1 MKILISDNISEKGI
15 EILKEEKTFEVDV
28 KTKQK
33 KEDLIAIIPEYDA
46 LIVRSQTKVV
56 KEIIDAAKKL
66 KVIGRAGE
74 GVDNID
80 LQAATEKGIIV
91 MNTPGGNTISAAEH
105 TLSLILSLA
114 RNIPSAC
121 VSLKSGCWEREKF
134 QGIELF
140 GKTIGIIGL
149 GKIGQEVAKR
159 CSAFGMKIIGYD
171 PFISKDVAEKM
182 QVELVDF
189 DELIKRSDFITIHTP
204 LSKETRYLIGEKE
217 ISKMKPTAR
226 IINCA
231 RGGIIDENALY
242 LALKNKRIHSA
253 ALDVF
258 ETEPLKESPLME
270 LDNIILTPH
279 LGATTQE
286 AQEKVGVE
294 IAKQVKDALLGIEIR
309 NAVNLPY
316 VDAKVLPYLKP
327 YLQLGEKIGSFLA
340 QIIEGRIQKIEID
353 YSGEILIYDTSS
365 LTIAILKGIFEG
377 IGMEN
382 VNYVNALLQ
391 AKQRG
396 IEIQERKTTHQED
409 YISMVSLKMTT
420 DKETRKVSS
429 TLIGRHKP
437 RLVKI
442 DDFYIDTTPSGHILV
457 INSIDK
463 PGVIGKVGTILGN
476 NDINIASLQYGRKNE
491 GGEAVLVLNV
501 DSKIP
506 ANILNELVKEEEIV
520 QAKTVEL

>member
-1 MKILISDNISEKGI
+1 M
-15 EILKEEKTFEVDV
+15 
-28 KTKQK
+28 
-33 KEDLIAIIPEYDA
+33 
-46 LIVRSQTKVV
+46 
-56 KEIIDAAKKL
+56 
-66 KVIGRAGE
+66 
-74 GVDNID
+74 
-80 LQAATEKGIIV
+80 
-91 MNTPGGNTISAAEH
+91 
-105 TLSLILSLA
+105 
-114 RNIPSAC
+114 
-121 VSLKSGCWEREKF
+121 
-134 QGIELF
+134 
-140 GKTIGIIGL
+140 
-149 GKIGQEVAKR
+149 
-159 CSAFGMKIIGYD
+159 
-171 PFISKDVAEKM
+171 
-182 QVELVDF
+182 
-189 DELIKRSDFITIHTP
+189 
-204 LSKETRYLIGEKE
+204 
-217 ISKMKPTAR
+217 
-226 IINCA
+226 
-231 RGGIIDENALY
+231 
-242 LALKNKRIHSA
+242 
-253 ALDVF
+253 F
-258 ETEPLKESPLME
+258 ETEPLKESPLLE

-294 IAKQVKDALLGIEIR
+294 IAKQVKDALLGIEVR

-365 LTIAILKGIFEG
+365 LTIAVLKGIFEG

-476 NDINIASLQYGRKNE
+476 NDINIASLQYGRKHE
-491 GGEAVLVLNV
+491 GGEAVLVLNI